1 MTASE
6 SPQTGVA
13 RLDSLRI
20 QNFRLFLDEEFRLH
34 PEVTVLIGRNDTGK
48 STVLAA
54 LELYA
59 QISLVG
65 GFRAILDETSNIGK
79 SNAPTVL
86 EARWLVDG
94 QQWTHRLELDP
105 KKPLEH
111 LTLSDN
117 HKMWT
122 WHPREREL
130 STNFSAEFKAHDLP
144 RYVSLARVDEKAWA
158 TETDVPP
165 DVYEPLRVIQ
175 RFRVPTPFLFQW
187 AALAS
192 PSDLSSEPDNSGFG
206 WAVWLQDLINRRDNS
221 MEQLEE
227 RLRTLFPSF
236 VNVRVHEEK
245 VEISRKQNVIGGD
258 DSIPKPEI
266 KRRRPIELV
275 ERIAKDSSSRAVLI
289 GIGPISEE
297 APSERKV
304 REWVPAKNV
313 SSGLLL
319 ALAHLALA
327 SVTNE
332 GTLLLIEEPEN
343 GLNHQIMFSV
353 VKLLCEITKSR
364 RQQLVLTTHNGTWL
378 DIVPIESVR
387 VCTRDESGAHI
398 RETDSA
404 RVHDS
409 LKKEGVYASELFYAF
424 GPEALLS
431 NPSVEVK

>member
-1 MTASE
+1 MTSSE
-6 SPQTGVA
+6 SSQTGVA

-48 STVLAA
+48 STILAA

-59 QISLVG
+59 QISLTG
-65 GFRAILDETSNIGK
+65 GFRSILDESSDIGK
-79 SNAPTVL
+79 SKAPTVL

-94 QQWTHRLELDP
+94 QRWTHRLELDP
-105 KKPLEH
+105 KKPLEE
-111 LTLSDN
+111 LTVSEN
-117 HKMWT
+117 NKTWT
-122 WHPREREL
+122 WRPREREL
-130 STNFSAEFKAHDLP
+130 TVNEVTEYKAHDLP
-144 RYVSLARVDEKAWA
+144 RYVSLARVGEKEWA
-158 TETDVPP
+158 TETDVPSE
-165 DVYEPLRVIQ
+165 VYEPLRVLQ
-175 RFRVPTPFLFQW
+175 LFSVPKPFLFQW
-187 AALAS
+187 AALS
-192 PSDLSSEPDNSGFG
+192 TPSDLSRQPEHSGFG

-245 VEISRKQNVIGGD
+245 VEVSRKQMVIGGD

-266 KRRRPIELV
+266 KGRHPIELI
-275 ERIAKDSSSRAVLI
+275 ERIAKDSSYRAVLI
-289 GIGPISEE
+289 GIGPISGGG
-297 APSERKV
+297 PSERKV
-304 REWVPAKNV
+304 REWVPAKHV

-327 SVTNE
+327 SVSNE

-398 RETDSA
+398 RETDAA
-404 RVHDS
+404 RVRDS

-424 GPEALLS
+424 GPEALIS
-431 NPSVEVK
+431 NPSVNTK